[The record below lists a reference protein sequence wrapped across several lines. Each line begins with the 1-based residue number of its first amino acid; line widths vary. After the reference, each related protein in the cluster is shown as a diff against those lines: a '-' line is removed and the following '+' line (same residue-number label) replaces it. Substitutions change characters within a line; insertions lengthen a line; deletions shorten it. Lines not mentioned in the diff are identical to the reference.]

1 MKKKVSSKK
10 SKQGKQVQN
19 SKLTKKTDIDT
30 FDAWLD
36 HQRVHGLGKGTF
48 RSFTEGKMPSDTTQD
63 WLAKQRVSEEATKEV
78 DVTLPASTTEAW
90 LRKQV
95 SDRISVEEKVEAA
108 QEPAQTPEKENSI
121 QALPE

>member
-1 MKKKVSSKK
+1 MKKVSSKK
-10 SKQGKQVQN
+10 SKKGKEVQS

-36 HQRVHGLGKGTF
+36 HQREHGLEKGSF
-48 RSFTEGKMPSDTTQD
+48 RSFTEGKMPPDTTQD
-63 WLAKQRVSEEATKEV
+63 WLAKQKTCEEAQKEEA
-78 DVTLPASTTEAW
+78 TLPASTTEAW

-95 SDRISVEEKVEAA
+95 SDRISVEEKAEAV
-108 QEPAQTPEKENSI
+108 QEATQPQDKENSI

>member
-10 SKQGKQVQN
+10 LKQGKQVQS
-19 SKLTKKTDIDT
+19 SKLTKKTDVDT

-36 HQRVHGLGKGTF
+36 HQREHGLEKGTF

-108 QEPAQTPEKENSI
+108 QEPTQT
-121 QALPE
+121 